1 MRETVL
7 ELVVRNH
14 PGAMLHIAGLFARRA
29 FNLEAIR
36 CEPVG
41 DGTRS
46 AMRLRVKEDARL
58 PQLVRQLEKLY
69 DVLSVVVP
77 ERGESAQS
85 QAWTGGSTSA
95 TSCRPEAARGSN

>member
-1 MRETVL
+1 VRETVL

-29 FNLEAIR
+29 FNLEAIH

-58 PQLVRQLEKLY
+58 PQLVLQLEKLY
-69 DVLSVVVP
+69 DVLSVAVS
-77 ERGESAQS
+77 ERGEGS
-85 QAWTGGSTSA
+85 QPHA
-95 TSCRPEAARGSN
+95 

>member
-1 MRETVL
+1 
-7 ELVVRNH
+7 
-14 PGAMLHIAGLFARRA
+14 
-29 FNLEAIR
+29 
-36 CEPVG
+36 
-41 DGTRS
+41 
-46 AMRLRVKEDARL
+46 VKEDARL

-95 TSCRPEAARGSN
+95 TSRRPEAAPGST